1 MKAFLRVGVGGRHRT
16 PVVSTQV
23 SQQRS
28 SGGKAQVQPPA
39 AEAMLTPAEPTP
51 WLLLTLQAEAV
62 FLGSTIVPPAFK
74 QLTTLLDP
82 NGFVVR

>member
-1 MKAFLRVGVGGRHRT
+1 
-16 PVVSTQV
+16 
-23 SQQRS
+23 
-28 SGGKAQVQPPA
+28 
-39 AEAMLTPAEPTP
+39 MLTPAEPTP